1 MPAQERAIRT
11 RQNIMLAAA
20 TVFNERGYKA
30 ATIADILTTAGV
42 TKGALYFHFPSKD
55 DLAQEVLATQNR
67 NLTIPERPS
76 KTQELIDVVM
86 LHTHRLQTDPMVR
99 AAVRL
104 TMDQLSTEFD
114 RTGPFRQ
121 WADLTRQRLEQA
133 RDQGELLPHVNPTE
147 TADVLVGAYAGIQ
160 SMSHALTDYTDLTTR
175 ANALLR
181 HLLPTIT
188 LPSILTSLDLNENR
202 GAHVYT
208 EIHTTTQKSRKGDST
223 EEPEEP

>member
-76 KTQELIDVVM
+76 KTKNSSTSSCSTPTDPDRPHGPRSRPPHHGPT
-86 LHTHRLQTDPMVR
+86 LHRIRPHRPLPPMGRPHPPTPRKSPRPRRTPPPRQPHRNRRRPRRRLRRHPIHVPRPHRL
-99 AAVRL
+99 
-104 TMDQLSTEFD
+104 
-114 RTGPFRQ
+114 
-121 WADLTRQRLEQA
+121 
-133 RDQGELLPHVNPTE
+133 H
-147 TADVLVGAYAGIQ
+147 
-160 SMSHALTDYTDLTTR
+160 DLTTR